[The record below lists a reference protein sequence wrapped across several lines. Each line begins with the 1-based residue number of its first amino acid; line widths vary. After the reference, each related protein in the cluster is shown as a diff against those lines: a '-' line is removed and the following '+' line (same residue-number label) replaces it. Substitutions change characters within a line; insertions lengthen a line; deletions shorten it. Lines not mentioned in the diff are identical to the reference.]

1 MGVKNMKKFIITTCG
16 AIVIGLLMVSSA
28 TAVPKVNSDPLMNI
42 ITEIEQNTKIIK
54 ESISDKTL
62 DLKTQG
68 SINLLIKKIKDSIS
82 DKSSKL
88 GIGNLWDLLIQII
101 QWLIT
106 FLQKLI
112 NLVSLIAN
120 LAQLIYN
127 LVTIIVNIYNI
138 IIQIINFIKN
148 LLNPQPLTTS

>member
-42 ITEIEQNTKIIK
+42 IAEIEQNTKIIK
-54 ESISDKTL
+54 EGISDKTF

-88 GIGNLWDLLIQII
+88 SIGNLIDLLIQII

-112 NLVSLIAN
+112 NLVGLIAN

-148 LLNPQPLTTS
+148 ILNPQPLKTT